1 MHPFHLTESA
11 TRKPVTKQIDTIFFC
26 IIYLQFLQEERK
38 MTVLKYIRLLFYITL
53 VFHEIKCAKK
63 LSAKL
68 KMQLQKR
75 SEYKGSYFFRFSLKK
90 CNSCSHLFFLREF
103 WSNFLKN
110 FTAVCKIPTK
120 VEKYYP
126 QFIFDLVAFNFLCH
140 KDGILQD
147 FLKNSDSKS
156 RWLPII
162 C

>member
-11 TRKPVTKQIDTIFFC
+11 TRKPVTKQIDTVFFC

-53 VFHEIKCAKK
+53 VFHEIKCGKK

-75 SEYKGSYFFRFSLKK
+75 SEYKGSYHFRFSFKK
-90 CNSCSHLFFLREF
+90 CNSCSHLFFHSEF

-110 FTAVCKIPTK
+110 LTTVTKIPTREI
-120 VEKYYP
+120 EKHCP
-126 QFIFDLVAFNFLCH
+126 KFIFDLVDVNFLCH

-147 FLKNSDSKS
+147 FLKNSDSRS
-156 RWLPII
+156 R
-162 C
+162 